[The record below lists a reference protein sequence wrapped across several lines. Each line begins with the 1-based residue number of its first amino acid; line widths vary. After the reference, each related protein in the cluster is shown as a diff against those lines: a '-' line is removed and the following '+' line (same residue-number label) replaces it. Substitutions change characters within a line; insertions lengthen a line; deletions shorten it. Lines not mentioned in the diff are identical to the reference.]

1 MYEIIPVDGRLFAV
15 NTTTKTCYVRVMVD
29 TIANKADLML
39 ELCRA
44 IVHIERAG
52 AIVTS
57 VQEVTADGHRPR
69 VSYRQSREYKQAQK
83 EPKRDVVPAIYVS
96 YWSSGA
102 VFRAPCRVD
111 MVTREVFDI
120 QSAGHPCDDDDC
132 YNETVEINEEEFPV
146 YCIDE
151 ICDLNADSPLEELTE
166 IKENNSYWR
175 SCDGRKLDEEIKKY
189 Q

>member
-175 SCDGRKLDEEIKKY
+175 SCDGRKLDEKIKKY